1 MESEYVRASSKFILF
16 AALSAFVPVLA
27 SSAIAGAQV
36 HAAARE
42 YSLTIRGIDRAGKKV
57 AIEPVVFGATNGK
70 DYLTY
75 LSSVSVPAGNYVVA
89 AAISDPGQNDGT
101 LVAALVRVRSG
112 RTVTL
117 SAVKSV
123 AVKATLSGLGTGVM
137 QANQQAMLCVRAGRS
152 YVPVAGLLVVPTL
165 VNGDAAPGTVYVKPM
180 TGKGLRFVYQTYWGG
195 PSPLYEEAGA
205 YQNGM
210 PSKPAYSQTVAGL
223 ANVAMQLRA
232 NQNSTAL
239 RNVFTHY
246 DGCGSLALPEE
257 SLPAAYTD
265 YRTPGS
271 WQTQLN
277 FGASKG
283 DITRELVQSGS
294 YLGGHAYTDALGGAV
309 AGPGADY
316 PVIDGTSV
324 AFAPHEIFGDPLAT
338 LSTDCEGQ
346 GRVTLA
352 RSSSTVRSRK
362 VGFCGKTARFSAA
375 PPRAGWYTL
384 TASFARTH
392 QHGNLLST
400 GVSLS
405 WHFKYAPVR
414 GHAVN
419 IETAPVTVTEFRPA
433 GLGMS
438 DDTQGAATT
447 TIKVLVL
454 RGGGGPVH
462 TPRYR
467 LTSVRVEVSVNNGHS
482 WQSLALT
489 AGPGYWLASVA
500 NPAAPGFVDL
510 RSIVTDAHGDK
521 TVETV
526 TRAYLVDA
534 G

>member
-1 MESEYVRASSKFILF
+1 MRTSTRFMLF
-16 AALSAFVPVLA
+16 AALTAFVPVLA
-27 SSAIAGAQV
+27 SSAVAGAQV
-36 HAAARE
+36 HPAARE
-42 YSLTIRGIDRAGKKV
+42 YTLTIKGIDRAGKKV
-57 AIEPVVFGATNGK
+57 AIEPVVFGATSGK

-75 LSSVSVPAGNYVVA
+75 LSAVSVPAGNYVVA
-89 AAISDPGQNDGT
+89 AAIGDPGQNDGT
-101 LVAALVRVRSG
+101 LVAAMVRVRSS

-117 SAVKSV
+117 SAVKAV
-123 AVKATLSGLGTGVM
+123 AVTATMSGLPAGLM

-180 TGKGLRFVYQTYWGG
+180 TGKGLRFVYQTYFGL
-195 PSPLYEEAGA
+195 PSALYEEAGA

-210 PSKPAYSQTVAGL
+210 PAKPAYSQSVAAL
-223 ANVAMQLRA
+223 ANVTVQLQA
-232 NQNSTAL
+232 NENATPL

-257 SLPAAYTD
+257 SLPVSYTD

-277 FGASKG
+277 FGPSKG
-283 DITRELVQSGS
+283 DINRELVQSGS
-294 YLGGHAYTDALGGAV
+294 YVGGHSYTDALGGAV
-309 AGPGADY
+309 AGPGADF
-316 PVIDGTSV
+316 PDIDGTTV
-324 AFAPHEIFGDPLAT
+324 AFAPHEIFGDPLGT

-352 RSSSTVRSRK
+352 RSTSTVRSRK
-362 VGFCGKTARFSAA
+362 VSFCGKTTRFSAS
-375 PPRAGWYTL
+375 PPGTGWYTL

-392 QHGNLLST
+392 PHGNLLST
-400 GVSLS
+400 AVSLS
-405 WHFKYAPVR
+405 WHFRYAPVR

-419 IETAPVTVTEFRPA
+419 VEAAPVTVTEFRPA

-438 DDTQGAATT
+438 DDTQGAPTT
-447 TIKVLVL
+447 TIKILLL

-467 LTSVRVEVSVNNGHS
+467 LTTVQVQASFNDGHS
-482 WQSLALT
+482 WHTLALT
-489 AGPGYWLASVA
+489 AESGYWLASVA

-534 G
+534 AS